1 MGRMAY
7 PVGGGRLPDAVG
19 GFLIVNPRS
28 GDDRP
33 SGEELAAEAE
43 RRGIQVHL
51 LAGEDDPAESASSAS
66 ADVLGIAGGDGSLA
80 PVAEVAVERRLPFVC
95 IPFGTRNHFARDLG
109 LDRDDPIGCLDA
121 FTGEERRIDLGRVG
135 ERAFLNNVSLGDY
148 AQLVHRREH
157 HRRRSVA
164 LAGARAL
171 LVLLRHRR
179 PLNVRIDGRP
189 VSARIVLAANNEY
202 ELDLFSI
209 GERERIDEG
218 RLYLYVAAGW
228 VPSEWEQR
236 ASDRFTLEAD
246 GAVIAAAVDGEPVE
260 LRAPLEFSIEPRALR
275 VLLPPG

>member
-1 MGRMAY
+1 
-7 PVGGGRLPDAVG
+7 VG

-28 GDDRP
+28 GDDQP
-33 SGEELAAEAE
+33 GAGELAAEAE
-43 RRGIQVHL
+43 RRGIGVHV
-51 LAGEDDPAESASSAS
+51 LAEGEDPAGLAAAAS
-66 ADVLGIAGGDGSLA
+66 AGALGMAGGDGSLA
-80 PVAEVAVERRLPFVC
+80 PVAEVAVERGLPFVC

-109 LDRDDPIGCLDA
+109 LDRDDPTGCLDA
-121 FTGEERRIDLGRVG
+121 FSGEERRVDLGRVG
-135 ERAFLNNVSLGDY
+135 KRAFLNNVSLGDY

-157 HRRRSVA
+157 HRRRSEA

-179 PLNVRIDGRP
+179 PLDVRIDGRP
-189 VSARIVLAANNEY
+189 VSARIVLAANNGY

-228 VPSEWEQR
+228 VPSEWKER
-236 ASDRFTLEAD
+236 AGERFTLEAD
-246 GAVIAAAVDGEPVE
+246 GAVIPAAVDGEPVE
-260 LRAPLEFSIEPRALR
+260 LQAPLEFSIEPRALR